1 MAARRGRAE
10 QECESERP
18 HAWGAAGGAGGGRRA
33 AREGGAAGRPL
44 PLPSAGQATPAA
56 GVSAPG
62 REMRPPPGLL
72 AGNARGGSCRAEWG
86 GARRGASRVGCGVD
100 AGSPLRRARSFAG
113 RPGPR
118 GGSAGGVGSGTAIA
132 PGVTGTRAP

>member
-1 MAARRGRAE
+1 MSARTRGELREVRAAGGARRGR
-10 QECESERP
+10 
-18 HAWGAAGGAGGGRRA
+18 GARRGG
-33 AREGGAAGRPL
+33 PS
-44 PLPSAGQATPAA
+44 PLPSSGRATKAA

-62 REMRPPPGLL
+62 REMRLPPGLL

-100 AGSPLRRARSFAG
+100 AGSPLRGARSCAR

-132 PGVTGTRAP
+132 TGVTGSRAPGAPV